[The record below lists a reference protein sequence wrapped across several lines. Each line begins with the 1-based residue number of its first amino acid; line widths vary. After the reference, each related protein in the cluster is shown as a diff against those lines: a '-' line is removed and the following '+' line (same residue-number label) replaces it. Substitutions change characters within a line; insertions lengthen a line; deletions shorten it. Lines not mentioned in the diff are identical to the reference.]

1 MKRIAWKR
9 ALVVCLAILLFVLA
23 AGPVLADSGEEAKV
37 ILGGSF
43 TLHSGEVLSQDLV
56 AFGGEVVLEEDS
68 LVNGDI
74 VLLGGSLSVSGKVNG
89 DVVAIGSRLILNNNT
104 VINGDLVALGS
115 LERAPGAQ
123 VRGST
128 VRGGDLDIRGLER
141 LQELEVLKQLP
152 TQVRLY
158 DWRMGTWGGWGY
170 QAFRFIMT
178 TLALM
183 AVGVLIT
190 LFIPKQTEL
199 VGRTM
204 IRSSLP
210 SLGFGVL
217 TFTVMTLATPVLVI
231 ICIGIPVA
239 IVLWL
244 AGSLAVLFG
253 WLTAGLLI
261 GRRIFQGFKAAE
273 TPAMLEIA
281 TGVAILS
288 LLSAI
293 PCVGPLFTLLVA
305 CWGFG
310 AVILTR
316 CGTATY
322 PTPEP
327 PHTPPVSPTE
337 EEEFPVVPAEELLAA
352 EEGSKEK
359 HSVTVEEDETEQEA
373 EENEQPQVPSS
384 KEDDPGVE

>member
-1 MKRIAWKR
+1 
-9 ALVVCLAILLFVLA
+9 
-23 AGPVLADSGEEAKV
+23 
-37 ILGGSF
+37 
-43 TLHSGEVLSQDLV
+43 
-56 AFGGEVVLEEDS
+56 
-68 LVNGDI
+68 
-74 VLLGGSLSVSGKVNG
+74 
-89 DVVAIGSRLILNNNT
+89 
-104 VINGDLVALGS
+104 
-115 LERAPGAQ
+115 
-123 VRGST
+123 
-128 VRGGDLDIRGLER
+128 
-141 LQELEVLKQLP
+141 
-152 TQVRLY
+152 
-158 DWRMGTWGGWGY
+158 
-170 QAFRFIMT
+170 
-178 TLALM
+178 
-183 AVGVLIT
+183 
-190 LFIPKQTEL
+190 
-199 VGRTM
+199 
-204 IRSSLP
+204 
-210 SLGFGVL
+210 
-217 TFTVMTLATPVLVI
+217 
-231 ICIGIPVA
+231 
-239 IVLWL
+239 
-244 AGSLAVLFG
+244 
-253 WLTAGLLI
+253 
-261 GRRIFQGFKAAE
+261 
-273 TPAMLEIA
+273 MLEIA

>member
-56 AFGGEVVLEEDS
+56 AFGGQVILEEDS

-74 VLLGGSLSVSGKVNG
+74 VLLGGSLSASGKVNG
-89 DVVAIGSRLILNNNT
+89 DVVAIGGRLILNHSA

-123 VRGST
+123 VRGNT

-141 LQELEVLKQLP
+141 LQEMEVLKQLP

-190 LFIPKQTEL
+190 LFVPKQTEL

-204 IRSSLP
+204 IRSPLP

-217 TFTVMTLATPVLVI
+217 TLTVIALATPVLVI

-239 IVLWL
+239 IMLWL
-244 AGSLAVLFG
+244 AGSLAALFG

-261 GRRIFQGFKAAE
+261 GRRMFQGLKATE

-281 TGVAILS
+281 TGAAVLS
-288 LLSAI
+288 ILSAI
-293 PCVGPLFTLLVA
+293 PCVGPLFTLLTA

-327 PHTPPVSPTE
+327 PHTPPISST
-337 EEEFPVVPAEELLAA
+337 EEEFPVGPAEELLPA
-352 EEGSKEK
+352 EEGSEEK
-359 HSVTVEEDETEQEA
+359 HPVTVEADETEQEA
-373 EENEQPQVPSS
+373 KENKQPRIPSS
-384 KEDDPGVE
+384 REDDPGAE

>member
-158 DWRMGTWGGWGY
+158 DWRMGTWGGWRY

-199 VGRTM
+199 VGQTM

-281 TGVAILS
+281 TGAAILS

-337 EEEFPVVPAEELLAA
+337 EEFPVVPAEELLAA

-359 HSVTVEEDETEQEA
+359 HSVTLEEDETEQEA
-373 EENEQPQVPSS
+373 EENKQPLVPSS
-384 KEDDPGVE
+384 IEDDPGVE

>member
-1 MKRIAWKR
+1 MKRLAWKGAR
-9 ALVVCLAILLFVLA
+9 IVCLAILLFVLA

-74 VLLGGSLSVSGKVNG
+74 VLLGGSLSVSGKING
-89 DVVAIGSRLILNNNT
+89 DVVAIGGRLTLNNST

-115 LERAPGAQ
+115 LERAPNAQ
-123 VRGST
+123 VRGNT
-128 VRGGDLDIRGLER
+128 VRGWDLDTRGLER
-141 LQELEVLKQLP
+141 LQELEVLRELP
-152 TQVRLY
+152 TRVRLY
-158 DWRMGTWGGWGY
+158 DWRLGTWGGWGY

-183 AVGVLIT
+183 AVGVLIA
-190 LFIPKQTEL
+190 LFIPKQTDL
-199 VGRTM
+199 VAKTM
-204 IRSSLP
+204 ARSPLP

-217 TFTVMTLATPVLVI
+217 TFTVIALVTPVLVI

-244 AGSLAVLFG
+244 AGSLAALFG
-253 WLTAGLLI
+253 WLTAGLLV
-261 GRRIFQGFKAAE
+261 GRRLFAGFKAAQ

-281 TGVAILS
+281 TGAAVLS

-316 CGTATY
+316 CGTTAY
-322 PTPEP
+322 PPPEP
-327 PHTPPVSPTE
+327 SRTQPVFTTE
-337 EEEFPVVPAEELLAA
+337 EEELQVVPAEELLPTEGEP
-352 EEGSKEK
+352 EEKPPS
-359 HSVTVEEDETEQEA
+359 TVEEDETEQAA
-373 EENEQPQVPSS
+373 EESKKAPAPSS
-384 KEDDPGVE
+384 EDDDSSAE

>member
-1 MKRIAWKR
+1 MFMKRTAWKR
-9 ALVVCLAILLFVLA
+9 YLVVCLAILLFVLA

-56 AFGGEVVLEEDS
+56 AFGSEIVLEEDS

-74 VLLGGSLSVSGKVNG
+74 VLLGGSLSASGKVNG
-89 DVVAIGSRLILNNNT
+89 DVVAIGGRLILNNST

-141 LQELEVLKQLP
+141 LQELKIFKHLP
-152 TQVRLY
+152 TQVRLH
-158 DWRMGTWGGWGY
+158 DWRMGTWRGWGY

-183 AVGVLIT
+183 AIGVLIT

-204 IRSSLP
+204 IRSPLP

-217 TFTVMTLATPVLVI
+217 TFTVIALATPVLVI

-239 IVLWL
+239 ILLWL
-244 AGSLAVLFG
+244 VGSLAALFG
-253 WLTAGLLI
+253 WLAAGLLI

-281 TGVAILS
+281 TGAAVLS

-293 PCVGPLFTLLVA
+293 PCVGPLFTLLTA

-327 PHTPPVSPTE
+327 PHTPPVSPAAE
-337 EEEFPVVPAEELLAA
+337 ELPVVPAEELLPA
-352 EEGSKEK
+352 EEGSEEK
-359 HSVTVEEDETEQEA
+359 HPGPTEEDEAEQET
-373 EENEQPQVPSS
+373 EES
-384 KEDDPGVE
+384 K